1 MLKNHYCVVANSED
15 EVYRLMRLAASYH
28 LYGTYKI
35 GVYGKERQ
43 HELFITGSPINYRK
57 FMKQVNSSKNA
68 EIVPVEEA

>member
-28 LYGTYKI
+28 LYGMYKI
-35 GVYGKERQ
+35 GVYGRERQ
-43 HELFITGSPINYRK
+43 HELFITGGPIKYRK